1 MKARLPLI
9 LAVSVWLGLFLAL
22 PVLAQR
28 GQKSRQP
35 VFNPD
40 PQLYSRL
47 DYRYI
52 GPEGNR
58 IIAVAGEPGNSNV
71 IYAGAASGGIF
82 KSTDGGHHW
91 QPLFDK
97 QPAASIGALAV
108 APSDVNVIWAG
119 TGETFIRSNISIG
132 NGIYKS
138 TDGGATWQHMG
149 LDKTGRIGRIVVHP
163 ANPDIVY
170 VAALGTCYGPQQE
183 RGVYKT
189 TDGGLTWQR
198 VLFVD
203 ANTGAAD
210 IAMDPTNPRILLAG
224 MWQIEMKTWVR
235 KSGGPGSGLYLSKD
249 GGATWQ
255 QLKGSGLPPAPWGK
269 IGVGIAASDPDRM
282 YALIETA
289 QHDFAGV
296 LFRSD
301 NGGRTWQLISHD
313 QEYTQRPH
321 YYTRLAISP
330 VDADEV
336 YFMAHGVWK
345 TTDGGRTASR
355 LQGVGGDDHD
365 MWIDPLN
372 PHRMLVGNDGG
383 IAISTDHGKSWYR
396 PQLPTAQMY
405 HVAVDDRIP
414 YRVYGNRQD
423 GPSRMGP
430 SNSRTYGGIPIG
442 MWQSVG
448 GGECGFALPVPGNPD
463 IVWASSYDGL
473 LTRFDATTGHAR
485 EVRPWP
491 DEPMGWP
498 PADLK
503 YRWNWTFPV
512 HISPHNP
519 DKVYV
524 GSQYVHV
531 ATNGGQSWQ
540 VISPDLTTNNK
551 ALQVTSGGLTIDN
564 IGVDYGC
571 TLFAIAE
578 SPVQEGLL
586 WTGSNDGQVHISRD
600 GGKNW
605 QNVSANLPGLPEALR
620 DGAIISNIEPSR
632 YAAGTAYLTVDLHR
646 MNDRHPYVYK
656 TTDYGR
662 TWQKIVE
669 GIPVS
674 PFSYAHVIREDP
686 HRQGMLYLGTENGLY
701 LSWDDGSHWWPLQN
715 NLPHAPVH
723 WLVVQEHFNDLVVA
737 TYGRGF
743 WIMDDITPLQQLN
756 QDILTKKAH
765 LFTLRPAYRFH
776 PVSRSGRS
784 VPTAAD
790 GQNPEYGASINY
802 YLAAEADSVVIT
814 IRNDQGEVVHQ
825 TDGPVA
831 AGIQRVMWNLRY
843 ERALEPKLR
852 TLPYGMQPGRA
863 LPERLRD
870 NEDGWRPL
878 ITWGYGGFEG
888 PLVEPGTYT
897 VEVVADGETMTTP
910 LEVRKDP
917 NTTGTLQDIA
927 RQTELALLIRDE
939 LSRVADMV
947 NRLEWL
953 RKQVDDALLLV
964 EEVRNEEGYHL
975 LQDFDSLCVSVESR
989 LFQLTLT
996 GTFAD
1001 DLRGPTRLYSKLM
1014 NLAHQVQTADFPPT
1028 DQHYEVFN
1036 MHKAEMDDIARAYKE
1051 EVLPALHQLNP
1062 QLQKRNL
1069 PAIVEPQWPDDN
1081 P

>member
-1 MKARLPLI
+1 MKARLPLVLI
-9 LAVSVWLGLFLAL
+9 VSVWLGLFLAL

-28 GQKSRQP
+28 SKKNRQP
-35 VFNPD
+35 AFNPD

-97 QPAASIGALAV
+97 QPASSIGALAV

-138 TDGGATWQHMG
+138 TDGGTTWQHMG

-163 ANPDIVY
+163 HNPDIVY

-365 MWIDPLN
+365 IWIDPLN

-383 IAISTDHGKSWYR
+383 IAISTDHGKLWYR

-414 YRVYGNRQD
+414 LRCVWQPPGRPFAHGPQQQPYLWWYSYRHVAVGRRWRVWLCPAGARQ
-423 GPSRMGP
+423 PRYRMG
-430 SNSRTYGGIPIG
+430 
-442 MWQSVG
+442 
-448 GGECGFALPVPGNPD
+448 
-463 IVWASSYDGL
+463 
-473 LTRFDATTGHAR
+473 
-485 EVRPWP
+485 
-491 DEPMGWP
+491 
-498 PADLK
+498 
-503 YRWNWTFPV
+503 
-512 HISPHNP
+512 
-519 DKVYV
+519 
-524 GSQYVHV
+524 
-531 ATNGGQSWQ
+531 
-540 VISPDLTTNNK
+540 
-551 ALQVTSGGLTIDN
+551 
-564 IGVDYGC
+564 
-571 TLFAIAE
+571 
-578 SPVQEGLL
+578 
-586 WTGSNDGQVHISRD
+586 
-600 GGKNW
+600 
-605 QNVSANLPGLPEALR
+605 
-620 DGAIISNIEPSR
+620 
-632 YAAGTAYLTVDLHR
+632 
-646 MNDRHPYVYK
+646 
-656 TTDYGR
+656 
-662 TWQKIVE
+662 
-669 GIPVS
+669 
-674 PFSYAHVIREDP
+674 
-686 HRQGMLYLGTENGLY
+686 
-701 LSWDDGSHWWPLQN
+701 
-715 NLPHAPVH
+715 
-723 WLVVQEHFNDLVVA
+723 
-737 TYGRGF
+737 
-743 WIMDDITPLQQLN
+743 QQLRWP
-756 QDILTKKAH
+756 AH
-765 LFTLRPAYRFH
+765 PLRCHYRSC
-776 PVSRSGRS
+776 P
-784 VPTAAD
+784 
-790 GQNPEYGASINY
+790 
-802 YLAAEADSVVIT
+802 
-814 IRNDQGEVVHQ
+814 
-825 TDGPVA
+825 
-831 AGIQRVMWNLRY
+831 
-843 ERALEPKLR
+843 
-852 TLPYGMQPGRA
+852 
-863 LPERLRD
+863 
-870 NEDGWRPL
+870 
-878 ITWGYGGFEG
+878 
-888 PLVEPGTYT
+888 
-897 VEVVADGETMTTP
+897 
-910 LEVRKDP
+910 
-917 NTTGTLQDIA
+917 
-927 RQTELALLIRDE
+927 
-939 LSRVADMV
+939 
-947 NRLEWL
+947 
-953 RKQVDDALLLV
+953 
-964 EEVRNEEGYHL
+964 
-975 LQDFDSLCVSVESR
+975 
-989 LFQLTLT
+989 
-996 GTFAD
+996 
-1001 DLRGPTRLYSKLM
+1001 
-1014 NLAHQVQTADFPPT
+1014 
-1028 DQHYEVFN
+1028 
-1036 MHKAEMDDIARAYKE
+1036 
-1051 EVLPALHQLNP
+1051 
-1062 QLQKRNL
+1062 
-1069 PAIVEPQWPDDN
+1069 
-1081 P
+1081 